1 MGQNPR
7 SVYHRAETVF
17 VAMGLVCHIIN
28 ERDVVGS
35 DIEDPVTA
43 RTGREPGGS
52 GTGLLAQCLTPKG
65 EL

>member
-1 MGQNPR
+1 MAQ
-7 SVYHRAETVF
+7 SASLAYHRAETVI
-17 VAMGLVCHIIN
+17 VATGLVCHIIN

-35 DIEDPVTA
+35 DVEDPVTA

-52 GTGLLAQCLTPKG
+52 GAGLLAQCLTPKG